1 MHVIGTVLV
10 IVIILGLVI
19 FVHEAGHLLFAKLAR
34 VEVTD
39 FALGFGPS
47 LISIRWRG
55 TRYHICAFPLGGFVR
70 VSGMEPDD
78 PLTENSF
85 RAKHPL
91 WRFLIL
97 AGGSLGNVVLAVVLI
112 FVLSFIGFPKSAVMV
127 QRVVPEGPAAEK
139 DIRAGD
145 IIEEIDG
152 RRITDSRT
160 LAERIQEAAARK
172 RPVNIALDRRGE
184 TITREVVPRIF
195 SVEENGE
202 QVPYNEGRPSLGVM
216 NVQVN
221 KITPLTVLVTSNS
234 AAADA
239 GIKPGDRII
248 SVGDNEIVLGTDV
261 YFLIDPEG
269 KGAPEPVDVVLER
282 AGERLTV
289 TVPAGTTI
297 ASLGIVFDMEL
308 ERLPFAET
316 ISRALQN
323 VYYTTIAFI
332 SQLRLLA
339 TAEGAKMVSG
349 PLGIAELIS
358 QSFSAGPYYLIMIT
372 MVITLNLGLLNL
384 FPIPALDGG
393 HILFLLLNSIG
404 MRIDQRK
411 EALAHKVGFVVLISL
426 ILLITFRDALG
437 LTRLWG

>member
-1 MHVIGTVLV
+1 MMHTILLILVVV
-10 IVIILGLVI
+10 IVLGLVI
-19 FVHEAGHLLFAKLAR
+19 FVHEAGHLL
-34 VEVTD
+34 EVTD

-47 LISIRWRG
+47 LTSRKWRG

-78 PLTENSF
+78 PITENSF

-91 WRFLIL
+91 LRFLIL
-97 AGGSLGNVVLAVVLI
+97 AGGSIGNIALAVVLI
-112 FVLSFIGFPKSAVMV
+112 FVLSFIGFPKSAVLV
-127 QRVVPEGPAAEK
+127 QGVVPEGPAAEM

-145 IIEEIDG
+145 IIEKVDG
-152 RRITDSRT
+152 QRITNS
-160 LAERIQEAAARK
+160 LSLSERIREASAQN
-172 RPVNIALDRRGE
+172 RPITIILDRRGE
-184 TITREVVPRIF
+184 ILTRKVVPRIF
-195 SVEENGE
+195 TVEEDGE
-202 QVPYNEGRPSLGVM
+202 EVLYNEGRPSLGVM

-221 KITPLTVLVTSNS
+221 KIAPVTALVTSNS
-234 AAADA
+234 VAATS

-248 SVGDNEIVLGTDV
+248 SVGETEVLLGTDV

-269 KGAPEPVDVVLER
+269 EGSLEPVEVTLER
-282 AGERLTV
+282 NGRRLTV
-289 TVPAGTTI
+289 TIPAGTTLE
-297 ASLGIVFDMEL
+297 SLGVIFQMEL
-308 ERLPFAET
+308 EKLPIKET
-316 ISRALQN
+316 IVRALQN
-323 VYYTTIAFI
+323 VLYTTVAFVY
-332 SQLRLLA
+332 QLRLLA

-393 HILFLLLNSIG
+393 HILFLFLNTIG
-404 MRIDQRK
+404 LRIDKRK

-437 LTRLWG
+437 LSRLWG

>member
-1 MHVIGTVLV
+1 MHTIALILVVV
-10 IVIILGLVI
+10 IVLGLVI

-47 LISIRWRG
+47 LISAEWRG

-78 PLTENSF
+78 PITENSY
-85 RAKHPL
+85 RAKHPFL
-91 WRFLIL
+91 RFLIL
-97 AGGSLGNVVLAVVLI
+97 AGGSMGNIVLAIVLI
-112 FVLSFIGFPKSAVMV
+112 FVLSFIGFPKSAVLV
-127 QRVVPEGPAAEK
+127 QGVVPDGPAAK
-139 DIRAGD
+139 MDIRAGD
-145 IIEEIDG
+145 IIEEVDG
-152 RRITDSRT
+152 QRITSS
-160 LAERIQEAAARK
+160 LSLAARIREASAQN
-172 RPVNIALDRRGE
+172 RPVTITFDRRGE
-184 TITREVVPRIF
+184 IFTREVFPRVFTI
-195 SVEENGE
+195 EEDGE

-221 KITPLTVLVTSNS
+221 KITPVTALVTSNS
-234 AAADA
+234 VAALS
-239 GIKPGDRII
+239 GIKPGDQIL
-248 SVGDNEIVLGTDV
+248 SVGANEVLLGTDV

-269 KGAPEPVDVVLER
+269 EGSLEPVEVTLER
-282 AGERLTV
+282 DGKRLTV
-289 TVPAGTTI
+289 TVPEGTTLE
-297 ASLGIVFDMEL
+297 SLGVIFHMEL
-308 ERLPFAET
+308 EKLPFTET
-316 ISRALQN
+316 VTRALQN
-323 VYYTTIAFI
+323 VFYTTVAFVY
-332 SQLRLLA
+332 QLRLLA

-349 PLGIAELIS
+349 PLGIADLIS

-393 HILFLLLNSIG
+393 HILFLFLNTIG
-404 MRIDQRK
+404 IRIDKRK

-437 LTRLWG
+437 LSRLWG